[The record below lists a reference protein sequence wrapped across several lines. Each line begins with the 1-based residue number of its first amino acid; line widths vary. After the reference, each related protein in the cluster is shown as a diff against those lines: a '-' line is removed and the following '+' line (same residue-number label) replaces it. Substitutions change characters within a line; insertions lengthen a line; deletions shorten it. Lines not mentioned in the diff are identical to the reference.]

1 MAFSLTR
8 LGFAGLASIFV
19 LASGEGFAQQAAP
32 ANPVPAGQPQ
42 TQSAAPAQPQG
53 PIRLDLVGTQP
64 QWTKVCGHDQAA
76 NKDVCYTTRD
86 FSAQANQAPVLAVA
100 VYDIKGDDTR
110 IIRLL
115 MPVGLMLR
123 PGFRFWV
130 DSGATLDGAFE
141 ICFPNGCFAE
151 SRVKGPTID
160 QMKKGT
166 TLDIAVRNQ
175 ANNEVTFGVPLADF
189 GKTFD
194 GPAVDPKVLEA
205 EQKKFQEELQ
215 KRADE
220 ERKKLEAQKQGGGS
234 PTGGAAPP
242 TGAPTS
248 TQAPAAPAQPN
259 SK

>member
-1 MAFSLTR
+1 MAFSLMR
-8 LGFAGLASIFV
+8 LGFAGLA
-19 LASGEGFAQQAAP
+19 GFLVVAGGQAFAQQQAAP
-32 ANPVPAGQPQ
+32 ATQPAQ
-42 TQSAAPAQPQG
+42 TQGAAPAAPQG
-53 PIRLDLVGTQP
+53 PIRLDLIGTQA

-86 FSAQANQAPVLAVA
+86 FSTQPNQAPVLAVA
-100 VYDIKGDDTR
+100 IYDIKGDDQR
-110 IIRLL
+110 IVRLL

-130 DSGATLDGAFE
+130 DQGATLDGTFE

-151 SRVKGPTID
+151 SKVKGPTVD

-166 TLDIAVRNQ
+166 TLNIAVRNQ

-189 GKTFD
+189 GKAFD

-205 EQKKFQEELQ
+205 EQKKFQAELQ
-215 KRADE
+215 KRAEE
-220 ERKKLEAQKQGGGS
+220 ERKKLEAEKQSNGS

-242 TGAPTS
+242 SSAP
-248 TQAPAAPAQPN
+248 APAAPAAPAKP
-259 SK
+259 SGK

>member
-1 MAFSLTR
+1 MAFSLMR
-8 LGFAGLASIFV
+8 LGFAGLAGFLV
-19 LASGEGFAQQAAP
+19 LAGGQVFAQQQGAPAQPDQTQAAAP
-32 ANPVPAGQPQ
+32 A
-42 TQSAAPAQPQG
+42 PQG
-53 PIRLDLVGTQP
+53 PIRLDLIGTQA

-86 FSAQANQAPVLAVA
+86 FSTQANQAPVLAVA
-100 VYDIKGDDTR
+100 IYDVKDDEQR
-110 IIRLL
+110 IVRLL

-130 DSGATLDGAFE
+130 DNGATLDGSFE

-151 SRVKGPTID
+151 SKVKSPTID

-166 TLDIAVRNQ
+166 TLNIAVRNQ

-189 GKTFD
+189 GKAFD
-194 GPAVDPKVLEA
+194 GPAVDPKVLQE

-215 KRADE
+215 KRAEE
-220 ERKKLEAQKQGGGS
+220 ERKKLEAEKQGSSS

-242 TGAPTS
+242 ASAPT
-248 TQAPAAPAQPN
+248 APAAPAQA
-259 SK
+259 SGK